1 MNGEDNK
8 AFIRQKERQTGTRKR
23 KKEMKKGDSKKD
35 QKKKG
40 TQILVGTAK
49 AIWDTF
55 EDIATSLS
63 NNANLFTQ
71 IWQHL

>member
-23 KKEMKKGDSKKD
+23 KKEMKKGDSKMD

-40 TQILVGTAK
+40 TQILEGTNEK
-49 AIWDTF
+49 
-55 EDIATSLS
+55 SRKK
-63 NNANLFTQ
+63 
-71 IWQHL
+71 